1 MVDNKKYQMT
11 LEGKKLLEEELDNL
25 ITVRRTEVIEKIQIA
40 RSFGDLSE
48 NSEYDAAR
56 DEQAAVESRI
66 SAIENMLKNA
76 EIIETVEETGA
87 VVFGCKV
94 TFKEL
99 PKGSK
104 ETYKI
109 VGSAEANPLEGKISS
124 DSPIAVALIG
134 KRKGDKVAV
143 VLPNKKEIEV
153 EILAID

>member
-1 MVDNKKYQMT
+1 MT

-25 ITVRRTEVIEKIQIA
+25 ITVRRKEVIEKIQIA

-99 PKGSK
+99 PKGNK

-134 KRKGDKVAV
+134 KRKGDKVTV